1 MCRLVR
7 IPQCNFNIFQGNT
20 PSSLFLTFHL
30 KPSSV
35 ATENNRKTKGNPW
48 TFLQHFTNSY
58 SMGCRL
64 ILTLHKDHKYPL
76 CGGGAVGHLLDPAP
90 LLWVHCAHPPAPR
103 PPCGLS
109 SGLFSNTLQDNI
121 LLPNPTSFLPPQVW
135 SHFPINPGTQTS
147 VTASVSRETELR
159 HWHAHHSKSWQLT

>member
-58 SMGCRL
+58 SVGCRL
-64 ILTLHKDHKYPL
+64 ILALHKDHKYPL
-76 CGGGAVGHLLDPAP
+76 CGGGAVGHLLDPTP
-90 LLWVHCAHPPAPR
+90 TFSGSTVPILLHPDLPVGWVQAFFLTHCRITFFFPIPR
-103 PPCGLS
+103 P
-109 SGLFSNTLQDNI
+109 
-121 LLPNPTSFLPPQVW
+121 SFLHRCDRISRLTQARKPQ
-135 SHFPINPGTQTS
+135 SQHLCPGKLS
-147 VTASVSRETELR
+147 
-159 HWHAHHSKSWQLT
+159 